1 MNIEGGGGGDEAMD
15 EVGGDDNPR
24 IEGDQ
29 RQTWD
34 T

>member
-1 MNIEGGGGGDEAMD
+1 MSMNIEGWGDEVMD
-15 EVGGDDNPR
+15 EVGGDDNHG